1 MMNVMK
7 KYRVEF
13 KDDNM
18 EFWDAVDEVFE
29 AESREEA
36 IEFAKDFQY
45 DSFMK
50 IGNISSNEQEKAY
63 KSIYGEETWWKAEEI
78 E

>member
-45 DSFMK
+45 D
-50 IGNISSNEQEKAY
+50 
-63 KSIYGEETWWKAEEI
+63 
-78 E
+78 